1 MDSQW
6 AADILQRRV
15 YETIGHFYVPCP
27 LDHFHSLFYHA
38 VVHKENFEHRETLL
52 AMALTQS
59 DGAVGKD
66 FITAL
71 RMGRLELAVLAIATY
86 MDRFQY
92 SWPKPSDR
100 TVFFR
105 ARNLSTVQPQM
116 KYAASQLE
124 MRPHYRARQ
133 G

>member
-15 YETIGHFYVPCP
+15 YKTIGHFYVPCP

-66 FITAL
+66 FDLVPTCFPRCCESPDCAL
-71 RMGRLELAVLAIATY
+71 LLMLAL
-86 MDRFQY
+86 
-92 SWPKPSDR
+92 
-100 TVFFR
+100 
-105 ARNLSTVQPQM
+105 
-116 KYAASQLE
+116 
-124 MRPHYRARQ
+124 
-133 G
+133 